1 MKEKTEMDRKMNP
14 FREGLFEVGEDGAGR
29 LLTHRCERCGVNFFP
44 RRKKCIRCQRS
55 DRLKET
61 SLSRNGKLYTYTT
74 VYQAFAAFP
83 APYMIGYVDFE
94 EEGLRVFA
102 QLTGCTA
109 EELEV
114 GREME
119 LVFEAL
125 PLSGEGKEKITYK
138 FRPVR

>member
-1 MKEKTEMDRKMNP
+1 MHNMEA
-14 FREGLFEVGEDGAGR
+14 FREGLFEVHEDGSGH
-29 LLTHRCERCGVNFFP
+29 LLTNRCERCGIHFFP
-44 RRKKCIRCQRS
+44 RRKKCIHCYRS

-61 SLSRNGKLYTYTT
+61 VLSKNGKLYTYTT
-74 VYQAFAAFP
+74 VYQGLPAFVT
-83 APYMIGYVDFE
+83 PYMIGYVDFE

-119 LVFEAL
+119 LVFEGMNL
-125 PLSGEGKEKITYK
+125 KGEGGGKITYK
-138 FRPVR
+138 FRPVPRKPAV